1 MIKDLGSQKK
11 NKLHPIN
18 YLGLLQLPAWVS
30 NAVKINAVGKWTVRL
45 RRNTSACLSVND
57 PRTIHME
64 QVKTQG
70 SALSPMLSRLL
81 PTLGHA
87 WQRNVPL

>member
-18 YLGLLQLPAWVS
+18 YLGLLRLPAWVS
-30 NAVKINAVGKWTVRL
+30 NAVKIDAVGKWTARL
-45 RRNTSACLSVND
+45 RWNTSACLSVND

-70 SALSPMLSRLL
+70 SVLSPMLSRLL
-81 PTLGHA
+81 PTLGHTQ
-87 WQRNVPL
+87 QRNMPL